1 MDQEF
6 VYTFFFKYVI
16 ARYYY
21 YYYYYYSKL
30 LYGVFLYADGEE
42 EKV

>member
-6 VYTFFFKYVI
+6 VYTFSLKYVI
-16 ARYYY
+16 ARY

>member
-6 VYTFFFKYVI
+6 VYTFFKKYVI
-16 ARYYY
+16 ARY

>member
-6 VYTFFFKYVI
+6 VYTFFLQYVI
-16 ARYYY
+16 ARY

>member
-16 ARYYY
+16 ARY